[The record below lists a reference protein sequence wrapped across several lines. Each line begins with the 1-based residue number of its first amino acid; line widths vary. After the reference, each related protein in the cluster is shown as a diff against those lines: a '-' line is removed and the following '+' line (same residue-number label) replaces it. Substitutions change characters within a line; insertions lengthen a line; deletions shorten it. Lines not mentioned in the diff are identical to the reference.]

1 MRFVHRLLVMVA
13 VVLIAFASV
22 SVLGVRA
29 LEETR
34 QIAALS
40 ADLERLSS
48 ETWRLQSLTFEIRIA
63 DDLRS
68 IVPQWRSSADELESR
83 LTAIN
88 DDPAVLTLVERDEV
102 FADGLL
108 RLRDLVD
115 LVQKELES
123 FEATL
128 SEFTD
133 DFTSYPTGSLQQ
145 FRDGGPNF
153 GVIQIDR
160 VGQRVTT
167 YLDDTLQSAID
178 RIIAQLEAVREAS
191 VTRLVLVFFG
201 VVGTATLVVALLILL
216 FMRSLRRGFARI
228 DGALVRLSSG
238 DLTVRLDRSSRDEIG
253 ELSARIQR
261 HIDEFSRVIGT
272 IQDISRAASLLRT
285 DLVAGSEESSASVTQ
300 IGGNISSIGSTIG
313 ELDGVIE
320 HTGARLDEIN
330 SSIRELETQIER
342 QTQSVEDSSSAVE
355 QMAAS
360 VNGVS
365 RIAADRQEAAR
376 TLRAVTSNGHENVEA
391 TDEKV
396 SAISSSVEEILGI
409 ITVINTI
416 ASQTSILSMNAAI
429 EAAHAGEYG
438 KGFSVVAAEIRR
450 LSESTNENAK
460 RIKQQLEQ
468 VAELT
473 GETKRMSGTT
483 RESFQAVE
491 TEVGTTSDALSEI
504 SATMRELSEGT
515 ESVLTTTAG
524 AGEITQAIRRDAT
537 TVLSRSEEITREM
550 RSVREMSSSVR
561 GGIEEIGVG
570 TREINH
576 MVENLS
582 SVTRAMTD
590 KIDQLGASVDHFRIA
605 DE

>member
-261 HIDEFSRVIGT
+261 HIDEVSRVIGT

>member
-1 MRFVHRLLVMVA
+1 MVA